1 MSASSLQGLQEWYLA
16 QCDGDWEHSFG
27 VTIDTLDN
35 PGWTLS
41 VDLTDTDLESEPF
54 EEMTEN
60 YEGESSWMICRKM
73 DAKFEAAGGPEK
85 LEDMVR
91 VFLSWAASTS

>member
-1 MSASSLQGLQEWYLA
+1 MSVALLQGLQEWYLA
-16 QCDGDWEHSFG
+16 QCAGDWEHSFG
-27 VTIDTLDN
+27 VTIGTLDN

-54 EEMTEN
+54 EELTED
-60 YEGESSWMICRKM
+60 YEDKSGWMICRKTG
-73 DAKFEAAGGPEK
+73 AKFEAAGGPEK

-91 VFLSWAASTS
+91 VFLRWAASAA